1 MASELGVASGEHGVA
16 QARGGASA
24 GWRERGVA
32 GLEASESLAPF
43 SLAAYVRVYISDIHG
58 EIPVRAGRYIY

>member
-32 GLEASESLAPF
+32 GLEASESAVGCPL
-43 SLAAYVRVYISDIHG
+43 SCVVRSHVMTL
-58 EIPVRAGRYIY
+58 V